1 MNIFAKKKCP
11 FLYSVLFNKGKKNIQ
26 QDETNGCR
34 KDEML
39 WVGLLLLSCRFQ
51 CSYTPAHIQPL
62 KLVTCCMWEPWE
74 TMTRCISCSVARGRQ
89 RCCSSTPTQLLLKC
103 RYGQEV
109 GKLSVMSCFRK
120 GVNNQ
125 VKPSAN
131 GQLCENKKYTSDK
144 MKKWM
149 KSLSLLRGWF
159 LFIYLIYLF

>member
-1 MNIFAKKKCP
+1 MVLSHSDFFFYIFCCLHNLMNIFAKKKKKEALFCTQY
-11 FLYSVLFNKGKKNIQ
+11 YSIKGKNIQ

-89 RCCSSTPTQLLLKC
+89 RCCSSTPTQLLLRC

-109 GKLSVMSCFRK
+109 GKLSVMSSDREKFQKGRK
-120 GVNNQ
+120 Q
-125 VKPSAN
+125 SSETE
-131 GQLCENKKYTSDK
+131 CERPAL
-144 MKKWM
+144 WE
-149 KSLSLLRGWF
+149 
-159 LFIYLIYLF
+159 

>member
-1 MNIFAKKKCP
+1 MVLSHSDFFYIFCCLHNLMNIFAKKCP

-26 QDETNGCR
+26 QDESNGCR

-109 GKLSVMSCFRK
+109 GKLSVMSSDREKFQKGRK
-120 GVNNQ
+120 Q
-125 VKPSAN
+125 SSETE
-131 GQLCENKKYTSDK
+131 CERQAL
-144 MKKWM
+144 WE
-149 KSLSLLRGWF
+149 
-159 LFIYLIYLF
+159 